1 MSFILLSGIK
11 TVSHTFE
18 GTTQNIALSV
28 LLTMP
33 IVGGVPYPYL
43 LRYLSDTFEI
53 HLTFLIVGCLIGI
66 TMPITLTWYIPKQRQ
81 NIMETQQEVPNR
93 ENDIHENGEPSVNRY
108 ETMDAVPDEDTN
120 NATTENVI
128 TTIELSC
135 DNRVFSH
142 MITSNKDDP
151 DGQNIDTRRN
161 TSQQI
166 MTTQPLKTRET
177 KNWRMILKI
186 LLTNVPFV
194 LFVFGHAFASSS
206 LRVLATILTDVL
218 RDRGLT
224 STETTVALMIYNFSG
239 IPGRLLVG
247 LVKKI
252 PRGSSF
258 ILVVALTVFAT
269 PALIGLCFVNNMGS
283 SAILCSLCGLAFG
296 AVHAS
301 NGVTVPSLVGTDD
314 STPAIGLSWG
324 VTGIFIAITGP
335 LGGEYCFI
343 VAIRQLLNKRNKV

>member
-1 MSFILLSGIK
+1 MSFILLSGLK

-43 LRYLSDTFEI
+43 LRYLSDTFGI
-53 HLTFLIVGCLIGI
+53 HLTFLIVGCVIGI
-66 TMPITLTWYIPKQRQ
+66 TIPTTLTWNVPKQRQ
-81 NIMETQQEVPNR
+81 NIMETTQEVPNR
-93 ENDIHENGEPSVNRY
+93 EHDIHENGEPSVNRY
-108 ETMDAVPDEDTN
+108 EIMNAVPDDDTI

-128 TTIELSC
+128 ATIELSC

-142 MITSNKDDP
+142 MITSNKDDQ
-151 DGQNIDTRRN
+151 DVQNIDTRPN
-161 TSQQI
+161 ISQQI

-177 KNWRMILKI
+177 TETKNWIMILKI
-186 LLTNVPFV
+186 LLMNVPFV

-206 LRVLATILTDVL
+206 LRVLATLLTDVL

-224 STETTVALMIYNFSG
+224 STETTIALMIYNFSG

-252 PRGSSF
+252 PSGSSF
-258 ILVVALTVFAT
+258 ILVVVLTVFAT
-269 PALIGLCFVNNMGS
+269 PALLGLRFVNNMGS

-301 NGVTVPSLVGTDD
+301 NGVSVPSLVGTDD

-335 LGGEYCFI
+335 LGGEYRCI
-343 VAIRQLLNKRNKV
+343 VAIQQLLN